1 MEFSKII
8 RKRDTAGNGD
18 SDTDKL
24 DIKKYAFTILKASAL
39 AVLLTVVLFLLAS
52 LVLLLAGIDDDA
64 APIIVQT
71 VRIVSIGF
79 AGIICGRNAPRMGWL
94 AGIIAGIVYVIFT
107 VLIGLMFYDSFSFDN
122 ILLMDIIVGA
132 IAGFIAGVIGINTK
146 KTR

>member
-8 RKRDTAGNGD
+8 RKRNTAKND
-18 SDTDKL
+18 ASDTDKL
-24 DIKKYAFTILKASAL
+24 DVASYALAILKASAL

-64 APIIVQT
+64 VPIIVQT

-79 AGIICGRNAPRMGWL
+79 AGIICGRKAPRMGWL
-94 AGIIAGIVYVIFT
+94 AGIIVGIVYVIFT
-107 VLIGLMFYDSFSFDN
+107 VLIGLLFYDSFSLDN
-122 ILLMDIIVGA
+122 ILLMDVIVGA

-146 KTR
+146 KAR